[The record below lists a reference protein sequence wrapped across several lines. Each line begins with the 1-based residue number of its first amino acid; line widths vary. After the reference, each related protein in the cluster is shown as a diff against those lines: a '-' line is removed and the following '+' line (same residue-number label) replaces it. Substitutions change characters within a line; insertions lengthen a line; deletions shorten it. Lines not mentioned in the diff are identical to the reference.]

1 MTNGNCSKFTPA
13 SPCIARKEVRRRRIV
28 KKQDL
33 VWSLLFHNDQSQSVT
48 PELFIG
54 VVQILIE
61 NFCHSEHVDSI
72 LLEDSTHSIVAS
84 DLAAI
89 AGVLKLVLANIL
101 PNFFDSLGS
110 RKLCEISK
118 KKGPDDQ
125 RSGGVLTVGSPRS
138 ADRGSERFIGFCGR

>member
-1 MTNGNCSKFTPA
+1 MANGNCSKFTPA

-28 KKQDL
+28 KQQDL
-33 VWSLLFHNDQSQSVT
+33 VWSLLFHDDQSQSVT
-48 PELFIG
+48 LELFIG

-84 DLAAI
+84 NLAAI

-110 RKLCEISK
+110 RKLGEISK
-118 KKGPDDQ
+118 TGPDDQ
-125 RSGGVLTVGSPRS
+125 GSREVLTVGSPRS
-138 ADRGSERFIGFCGR
+138 ADRGSERFIGFCSR